1 MAFSFDSLCAGV
13 LFAAAILSWRLTKDV
28 RSGARVNL
36 RFAAILLAALSASLM
51 VPAAGLG
58 FTVALLSPTLAAAA
72 LALALCFSRN
82 APIWFSSLALILAL
96 AAGLIAALVS
106 SPAIALAYQA
116 VAAGAIFVS
125 AFSRLGENPRSGF
138 LASAGATCLFL
149 GAMTLMNAALGEAAL
164 FFAASLLLLT
174 RASQAPVEEKR
185 GHTRFFVSGK
195 RA

>member
-1 MAFSFDSLCAGV
+1 MAFSFDSLCAGM
-13 LFAAAILSWRLTKDV
+13 LFAAAILSWRMTREV
-28 RSGARVNL
+28 GSGTRVNL
-36 RFAAILLAALSASLM
+36 RFAAILLAALAASLV

-96 AAGLIAALVS
+96 AAGLIAALIS
-106 SPAIALAYQA
+106 LPAIALAYQA
-116 VAAGAIFVS
+116 MAAGAIFVS

-149 GAMTLMNAALGEAAL
+149 GAMTLMNAALGQAAL
-164 FFAASLLLLT
+164 FFAASLLSLT

-185 GHTRFFVSGK
+185 GHARFFVGGK
-195 RA
+195 RT

>member
-1 MAFSFDSLCAGV
+1 MAFSFDSVCAGL
-13 LFAAAILSWRLTKDV
+13 LFAAAIVSWRMTRDV
-28 RSGARVNL
+28 CSGTRLNL
-36 RFAAILLAALSASLM
+36 RFATILLAALAASLV
-51 VPAAGLG
+51 VPTAGLG
-58 FTVALLSPTLAAAA
+58 FAVALLSPTLAAAA
-72 LALALCFSRN
+72 LALALCFSRS

-96 AAGLIAALVS
+96 ATGLIAALVS

-116 VAAGAIFVS
+116 MAAGAIFIS

-149 GAMTLMNAALGEAAL
+149 GAMTLMNAALGQAAL

-174 RASQAPVEEKR
+174 RALQAPVAEKR
-185 GHTRFFVSGK
+185 GHTRLFVSGK